1 MLAPSQFLISDL
13 SFRLAQK
20 DTSATVSTQLWI
32 AIGYSLITEIS
43 RQYLKV
49 RHPPQS
55 GWLGEWG
62 RLQCEA
68 VSNVE
73 LARQGTANRGFP
85 EFHLHIFGAQRDS
98 SKSRI
103 VWSLLHGVCD

>member
-1 MLAPSQFLISDL
+1 MLS
-13 SFRLAQK
+13 
-20 DTSATVSTQLWI
+20 STF
-32 AIGYSLITEIS
+32 
-43 RQYLKV
+43 
-49 RHPPQS
+49 
-55 GWLGEWG
+55 

-73 LARQGTANRGFP
+73 LARQGAANRGFP